1 MAARDVTVGPLVQ
14 HLPAAAM
21 AHSQPQPPYYAIR
34 TRRPAERSSTSSVD
48 STCSSGIAEAPP
60 ATHDISRVSY
70 HVKQLDSFAQTLEAV
85 RTSSSFDSRHMS
97 RFPPPPAYLRRTVRQ
112 QGLPQQ
118 GPFLPAVQKRP
129 GPPPTLE
136 DGRLVRLARARRPRG
151 QLPRGLRLRDGRLCH
166 TLRQPPLG
174 RHDANRRPHQGA

>member
-97 RFPPPPAYLRRTVRQ
+97 RFPPPSLLTSYSPPAGPSPTGAVPPSGTKTSRPSSYTGRRTTCSSCQSSKTSRPASARTTASRRTS
-112 QGLPQQ
+112 LPY
-118 GPFLPAVQKRP
+118 
-129 GPPPTLE
+129 PPTT
-136 DGRLVRLARARRPRG
+136 P
-151 QLPRGLRLRDGRLCH
+151 
-166 TLRQPPLG
+166 TWTS
-174 RHDANRRPHQGA
+174 